1 MKTNKETYLIH
12 TLPNGLRIIF
22 MPNSSDVAYCGLSI
36 DAGSRD
42 EQDGS
47 HGLAHFVEHTI
58 FKGTRHRRAWHIL
71 NRMERVGGEL
81 NAYTTKENTTVYSV
95 FPCKHLARAVEL
107 ISDLVA
113 YSIFPENELD
123 KEREVVLDE
132 AASYRDA
139 PAEAVCDDFEDMIW
153 KGNPLGHN
161 ILGIEQ
167 DLRRFTGD
175 DCRNYLNNLYV
186 PTNMVFFVL
195 GNYKE
200 SMVFHV
206 VERYFGSLCHPLSK
220 PVRMQPQ
227 QLPPFD
233 IRQTI
238 GSHQAHTIYGAPI
251 FSMYDHRRYAMLLLN
266 NMLGGPGMNSMLN
279 IAIRERRGYA
289 YTVESSISLFSDCG
303 LMQIYFGSDSKHVTP
318 SIKLISSI
326 INDLASSPVS
336 EKALDAA
343 KKQFIGQLLVSSD
356 NNEALA
362 LSMGKSFLYYG
373 HVADNEETTA
383 HIMDV
388 TPSQIMEAAAII
400 TPGHASTLTF
410 E

>member
-95 FPCKHLARAVEL
+95 FPCKHLSRAVEL

-139 PAEAVCDDFEDMIW
+139 PAESVCDDLEHRIW
-153 KGNPLGHN
+153 N
-161 ILGIEQ
+161 
-167 DLRRFTGD
+167 
-175 DCRNYLNNLYV
+175 RNHLNNLYV

-227 QLPPFD
+227 QLPPFN

-303 LMQIYFGSDSKHVTP
+303 LMQIYFGSDSKHVAP

-400 TPGHASTLTF
+400 SPTQASTLTF